1 MHVCVVC
8 VCVCVCACVCVC
20 VCVHGCVCYVHIHV
34 PLLSSGSGISGQV
47 PVLYTWQYH
56 TCDKYCITIPVAGVA
71 GGVAGGGV
79 SLILLLVLVVA
90 IILVIHRRDSLKK
103 SHQMDALMM
112 QMETLETN
120 MAEECKRGNVTS
132 V

>member
-1 MHVCVVC
+1 MFPCSPQVV
-8 VCVCVCACVCVC
+8 VSV
-20 VCVHGCVCYVHIHV
+20 GRS
-34 PLLSSGSGISGQV
+34 LSYTPGS
-47 PVLYTWQYH
+47 
-56 TCDKYCITIPVAGVA
+56 ITLVTSTALPFPVAGVA

-120 MAEECKRGNVTS
+120 MAEECKRGIVTS
-132 V
+132 VCAATCVYV